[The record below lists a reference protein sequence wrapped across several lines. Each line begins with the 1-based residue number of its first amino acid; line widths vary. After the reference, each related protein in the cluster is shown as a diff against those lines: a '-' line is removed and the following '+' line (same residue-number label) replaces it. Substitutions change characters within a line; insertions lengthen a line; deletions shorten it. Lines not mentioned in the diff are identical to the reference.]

1 MNRVRLMFSTLLVG
15 LVVTTSS
22 CGNDPLTA
30 VPPPKALEPEPA
42 PALSVIGGWMALID
56 SCSSLPAVS
65 VQQTIGKA
73 GGTIVA
79 GPDTLRIPASAL
91 SKPVTITASLP
102 DGYFVNIVKFQPDGL
117 RFRKAATLSMGY
129 SNCNVLAFLNLGIA
143 RRALAHDDAE
153 RLPSAIEQGRY
164 EVGAFD
170 QGTAFHLAKACVPR
184 ELRPALYPRVVA

>member
-15 LVVTTSS
+15 VVVTTSS
-22 CGNDPLTA
+22 CGNDTPTA
-30 VPPPKALEPEPA
+30 VPQPKALEPRPEPE
-42 PALSVIGGWMALID
+42 LNVISGWKALID

-143 RRALAHDDAE
+143 QVTDD
-153 RLPSAIEQGRY
+153 LQIIQYLKSTDNKKTKT
-164 EVGAFD
+164 V
-170 QGTAFHLAKACVPR
+170 TAQLQHFSNYA
-184 ELRPALYPRVVA
+184 VAW